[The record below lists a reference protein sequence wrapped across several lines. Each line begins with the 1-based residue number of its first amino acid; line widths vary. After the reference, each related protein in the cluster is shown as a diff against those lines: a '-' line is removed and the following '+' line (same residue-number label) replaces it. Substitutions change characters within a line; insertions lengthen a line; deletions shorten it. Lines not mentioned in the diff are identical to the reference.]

1 MLQIVSNYLQNM
13 NFQVPS
19 LTVEDITL
27 HVFDKVKVNIML
39 DDSNIQH
46 QKMRMVLVEPK
57 VRHKILRTI
66 LSFSNVKK
74 SSCNKIEI

>member
-1 MLQIVSNYLQNM
+1 MLQIVSIIKNL

-19 LTVEDITL
+19 LTVEDTTL
-27 HVFDKVKVNIML
+27 RVFDKVKVNIML

-66 LSFSNVKK
+66 LSFNNVKQ
-74 SSCNKIEI
+74 SSCGKIEI